1 MKLALSVAVY
11 LAAVASASTIASTTA
26 TTMKAIMGDFSKLG
40 QQYAKVVDDVN
51 AFPQTGTEGVQDIHN
66 DLTIIDGL
74 FQNVNDNLDALPR
87 PVSDKNARKIFSTYN
102 DLTPNILEY
111 LNGITDKAADFKA
124 LGSASSNTIFLDLM
138 GAGAPCI
145 HFGESLMAMIPPVM
159 TDEANTML
167 NGVDAARQDAINAL
181 S

>member
-51 AFPQTGTEGVQDIHN
+51 AFPQTGTEGVQ
-66 DLTIIDGL
+66 
-74 FQNVNDNLDALPR
+74 ALPR